1 MTTRA
6 LDLLGQELAE
16 TEPLVSRKP
25 SFSQR
30 HPRLS
35 LVVIVDRAFEKS
47 NLGSD
52 VTGSSFAAT
61 RASVGSPPM
70 RAGGVLKMKDG
81 RSFNGRVNATSLGSF
96 FS

>member
-6 LDLLGQELAE
+6 LDPLGQELAE

-35 LVVIVDRAFEKS
+35 LVVTSTGGNGCVMSEFKYGAAPSRTTLAIEDRAPSAKWQ
-47 NLGSD
+47 
-52 VTGSSFAAT
+52 
-61 RASVGSPPM
+61 P
-70 RAGGVLKMKDG
+70 
-81 RSFNGRVNATSLGSF
+81 
-96 FS
+96 